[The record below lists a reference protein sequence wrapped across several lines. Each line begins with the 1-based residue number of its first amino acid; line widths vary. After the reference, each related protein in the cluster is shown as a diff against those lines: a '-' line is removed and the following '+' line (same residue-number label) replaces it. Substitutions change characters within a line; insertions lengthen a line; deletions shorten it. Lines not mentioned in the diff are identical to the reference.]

1 MHLNYKNNLSLIDR
15 SIRIILGVFL
25 IGLVILQPVAINS
38 TWVMVFAVMGLGMM
52 AEGLNSY

>member
-1 MHLNYKNNLSLIDR
+1 MHLDFKKNLNLVDR

-38 TWVMVFAVMGLGMM
+38 TWMMVFAVMGLGMV

>member
-1 MHLNYKNNLSLIDR
+1 MHLDLKKNLNIVDR
-15 SIRIILGVFL
+15 SIRIILGIFL

-38 TWVMVFAVMGLGMM
+38 TWMMVFAVMGLGML